1 MARLLFSS
9 KLARPDIQVAVVF
22 LCTRVNNP
30 TEEDYKKLG
39 QLVRYVG
46 ETIHLHLILGA
57 DDLKTLIWNADASYM
72 VRNDMKSHT
81 GVSLSLS
88 LVCGTLMSMSC
99 KQKLVTKSSTEAKLV
114 GVDDAMTFVIWV

>member
-1 MARLLFSS
+1 MKTL
-9 KLARPDIQVAVVF
+9 
-22 LCTRVNNP
+22 
-30 TEEDYKKLG
+30 TEEDYGKLG
-39 QLVRYVG
+39 WLIRYVG
-46 ETIHLHLILGA
+46 ETIILPLIQGA